1 MSWIRMHHSIVLEP
15 RSPVSFPHGALP
27 RDRQTRHAPT
37 RRRKSDDSGTTGS
50 DAPGLG
56 RKHPWALPR
65 KKGTPLKGVGTG
77 KRCPIFSGSVPGKSA
92 RADPGTCE
100 SAQHAE
106 NRPKTLLFRRQKFPF
121 FIFPLPAKFS
131 ASKFCDFSLGPRF
144 SQIFHG
150 AGLASPGPG
159 CLRLC
164 LTLLLCL
171 MSGQVR
177 SGQDRSGLANAGQVM
192 TGQIKSG
199 QLKLSPQILNL
210 QL

>member
-77 KRCPIFSGSVPGKSA
+77 KRRPVFPA
-92 RADPGTCE
+92 AFPENLRAQTPE
-100 SAQHAE
+100 
-106 NRPKTLLFRRQKFPF
+106 
-121 FIFPLPAKFS
+121 PAKARSTRKIGPKRYCFGVKNFHFS
-131 ASKFCDFSLGPRF
+131 FFRSRRNSRPQNSVMFHSALDVLKSVMGQGSQTLAQDASDF
-144 SQIFHG
+144 
-150 AGLASPGPG
+150 A
-159 CLRLC
+159 
-164 LTLLLCL
+164 
-171 MSGQVR
+171 
-177 SGQDRSGLANAGQVM
+177 
-192 TGQIKSG
+192 
-199 QLKLSPQILNL
+199 
-210 QL
+210 

>member
-77 KRCPIFSGSVPGKSA
+77 KRRPIFSGSVPGKSA

-159 CLRLC
+159 CLRLF
-164 LTLLLCL
+164 LTLLASYFLLLTSYVLLLTSYFLLLTSYFLHGLRCL
-171 MSGQVR
+171 RCLRCFV
-177 SGQDRSGLANAGQVM
+177 A
-192 TGQIKSG
+192 
-199 QLKLSPQILNL
+199 
-210 QL
+210 

>member
-65 KKGTPLKGVGTG
+65 KKGSPLKGVGTG
-77 KRCPIFSGSVPGKSA
+77 KRSPIFSGSVPEKSA

-100 SAQHAE
+100 SAHHAE
-106 NRPKTLLFRRQKFPF
+106 NGPKRYCFGVKNFRFRIVRARRNSRLQNSVIFQSALDFPKSF
-121 FIFPLPAKFS
+121 MGQGSQNHYLEYLS
-131 ASKFCDFSLGPRF
+131 AWASRSKFFPSFG
-144 SQIFHG
+144 
-150 AGLASPGPG
+150 
-159 CLRLC
+159 
-164 LTLLLCL
+164 
-171 MSGQVR
+171 
-177 SGQDRSGLANAGQVM
+177 
-192 TGQIKSG
+192 
-199 QLKLSPQILNL
+199 
-210 QL
+210 